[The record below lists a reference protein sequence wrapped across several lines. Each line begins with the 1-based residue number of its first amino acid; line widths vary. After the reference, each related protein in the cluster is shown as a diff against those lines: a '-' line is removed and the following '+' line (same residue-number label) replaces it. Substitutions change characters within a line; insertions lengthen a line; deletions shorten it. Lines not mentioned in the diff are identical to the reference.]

1 MVRFSRLPS
10 ALASGFFSAAFAAG
24 LAATSALDIGAPEF
38 SSPRRLHVPLIYVS
52 YVTEIAFSGSSHPA
66 ESEKNMSLASIV
78 PLTIFVTLMLLASLQ
93 ALSASGHFPKAS
105 RLPAIAQGSGP
116 AVLWISIIVTAGSV
130 VAGIAAAWMAI
141 PWYAAVIGGG
151 AVILLAPLTLQIF
164 PDRIVD
170 GKIALIGFAVAAA
183 VLAALL
189 CWLTR
194 L

>member
-1 MVRFSRLPS
+1 
-10 ALASGFFSAAFAAG
+10 
-24 LAATSALDIGAPEF
+24 
-38 SSPRRLHVPLIYVS
+38 
-52 YVTEIAFSGSSHPA
+52 
-66 ESEKNMSLASIV
+66 MSLASIV
-78 PLTIFVTLMLLASLQ
+78 PLIIFVTLMLLASLQ

-116 AVLWISIIVTAGSV
+116 AVLWTSIIVTAGSV
-130 VAGIAAAWMAI
+130 VA
-141 PWYAAVIGGG
+141 AAVIGGG
-151 AVILLAPLTLQIF
+151 AAILLAPLALQIF

-170 GKIALIGFAVAAA
+170 GKIALIGFGVAAA

>member
-1 MVRFSRLPS
+1 
-10 ALASGFFSAAFAAG
+10 
-24 LAATSALDIGAPEF
+24 
-38 SSPRRLHVPLIYVS
+38 
-52 YVTEIAFSGSSHPA
+52 
-66 ESEKNMSLASIV
+66 MSLASIV
-78 PLTIFVTLMLLASLQ
+78 PLIIFVTLMLLASLQ

-116 AVLWISIIVTAGSV
+116 AVLWTSIIVTAGSV
-130 VAGIAAAWMAI
+130 VAATAAAWRAI

-151 AVILLAPLTLQIF
+151 AAILLAPLALQIF

-170 GKIALIGFAVAAA
+170 GKIALIGFGVAAA